1 MAYLQARKLKFKC
14 GFPGCEKS
22 LGHQAERRRHENEY
36 RGTHKSCSK
45 KFMFNQKT
53 GQIGC
58 NLPTKVSAISKRE
71 KVAQLVGLIR
81 SKFDTLD
88 SNATS
93 KTSIGSCLVRRE
105 PTSMA
110 ELPTDHP
117 KQSEPHSALES
128 DLRLI

>member
-1 MAYLQARKLKFKC
+1 MARLQARTQKLKC
-14 GFPGCEKS
+14 VFPGCEKS
-22 LGHQAERRRHENEY
+22 LRHQAERRRHENEF

-71 KVAQLVGLIR
+71 KVAQLVGLIL

-93 KTSIGSCLVRRE
+93 KTSVHAWSGESLLRWLNCLQI
-105 PTSMA
+105 TQNS
-110 ELPTDHP
+110 
-117 KQSEPHSALES
+117 QSRIQH
-128 DLRLI
+128 